1 MSCYSIPV
9 CYKNRTFFLNKAH
22 MLRQKI
28 ATIQEENS
36 AKLALPFLHPER
48 QKIEILIGNIE
59 REKDGFMSLYRE
71 QDVLVK
77 AIENNHTAQ
86 QGCSRCDCGNKYWR
100 NDRCIDC
107 DTLHDPRHDN

>member
-59 REKDGFMSLYRE
+59 REKDGFMSL
-71 QDVLVK
+71 
-77 AIENNHTAQ
+77 
-86 QGCSRCDCGNKYWR
+86 
-100 NDRCIDC
+100 
-107 DTLHDPRHDN
+107 